1 MGTIQRKIWR
11 DKMKLKKSEWV
22 IIGLAIILLFGI
34 AWALEDEKITVSSTV
49 KTLTAAKYTGASSAI
64 FSLEGNDI
72 RVTLDGVT
80 TPTSAGV
87 GILIKK
93 DLSYSNILTSK
104 TAIENFKA
112 VRASGTDA
120 TINISYQRGTRIP

>member
-1 MGTIQRKIWR
+1 
-11 DKMKLKKSEWV
+11 MKLKKWEWMIV
-22 IIGLAIILLFGI
+22 IAIMALLFGI
-34 AWALEDEKITVSSTV
+34 AWALEDEKITVSYTT
-49 KTLTAAKYTGASSAI
+49 KTLTAAKYTGATSAV

-72 RVTLDGVT
+72 RITLDGIT

-87 GILIKK
+87 GILVKK
-93 DLSYSNILTSK
+93 DTTYSNILSSK

-120 TINISYQRGTRIP
+120 TINISYQHGTRIQ